1 MGGGRGPGYLLDQR
15 KRETAAEPEGLE
27 RASRNTS
34 EHTPASEAW
43 AAVMPQ
49 AATAEL
55 PRSTAA
61 LRGRRRPAVELFN
74 INFGP
79 NSRALV
85 LAEIL
90 NVVQVFTTA
99 HAVTVVTIVTVVQ
112 RSASR
117 KWQKTRVKPE
127 NTWGVSRVFLGITR
141 TGRWRSSWVT
151 ARAFLIVVQPA

>member
-99 HAVTVVTIVTVVQ
+99 HAVTVCYCGGSMV
-112 RSASR
+112 
-117 KWQKTRVKPE
+117 WRVCQAAGPKCP
-127 NTWGVSRVFLGITR
+127 GA
-141 TGRWRSSWVT
+141 
-151 ARAFLIVVQPA
+151 ARATAPGAGRDVST